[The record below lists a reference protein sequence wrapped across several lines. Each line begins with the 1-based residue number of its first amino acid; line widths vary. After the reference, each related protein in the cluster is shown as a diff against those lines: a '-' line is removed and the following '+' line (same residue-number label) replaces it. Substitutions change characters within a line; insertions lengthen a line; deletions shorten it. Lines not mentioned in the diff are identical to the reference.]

1 MPDGF
6 QTILDDHRRISDML
20 ERYREAPDDG
30 LAHAVCQAIA
40 RHARAEEELLY
51 PVARQLGPGEPGTEP
66 PPPNEGDGTTLAD
79 RAELEHSVIGT
90 LSAQILAA
98 PPADLEGLMTELASK
113 TVAHMAFEEEEI
125 LPRVRPLLDANEL
138 GVALAALDESIGTRS
153 GEPMY

>member
-1 MPDGF
+1 MPDGY
-6 QTILDDHRRISDML
+6 QTILDDHHRISDLL
-20 ERYREAPDDG
+20 ERYREAPDDA
-30 LAHAVCQAIA
+30 LAHAACEAIA

-51 PVARQLGPGEPGTEP
+51 PAARQLGPGEPGTEP
-66 PPPNEGDGTTLAD
+66 PPDEGDGTTLAD

-98 PPADLEGLMTELASK
+98 PPADLEGLMADLATK

-138 GVALAALDESIGTRS
+138 GVALAAFEESLGARS